1 MNMMC
6 LIYFFTLMQV
16 HFLLWPEMCTKGK
29 RVVRW
34 ARCKRCIFRCTY
46 YIQVD
51 FNISRMSKFSGRLVS
66 KLLWNIS
73 VFRIKDYGGVP
84 ELGLLVSLDRST
96 GWMDGDWGFQKCV
109 FIIGFYYLVISQI
122 KMNMYKTL
130 HR

>member
-6 LIYFFTLMQV
+6 LIHFLTLMQV

-51 FNISRMSKFSGRLVS
+51 FNISRMSKFSGRLS
-66 KLLWNIS
+66 LETSLKY
-73 VFRIKDYGGVP
+73 FRVQNKRLRGSP
-84 ELGLLVSLDRST
+84 RTWFACFSWPT